1 MRVIISVLILV
12 VVIVIAAIATGFVN
26 VTNFRGQPPALTAT
40 RNSVSVGGGQPPVFD
55 VEAGS
60 VKVGTE
66 KKTVTVPTSV
76 RIEKPSRNQAAATTN
91 NAM

>member
-12 VVIVIAAIATGFVN
+12 IIVAIGALASGFVKL
-26 VTNFRGQPPALTAT
+26 TNFRGQPPTLTAT
-40 RNSVSVGGGQPPVFD
+40 RNSVSVGGGQAAGFD
-55 VEAGS
+55 VQAGS

-66 KKTVTVPTSV
+66 NKTVTVPTSV
-76 RIEKPSRNQAAATTN
+76 RIEKPASNQAATATN

>member
-1 MRVIISVLILV
+1 
-12 VVIVIAAIATGFVN
+12 
-26 VTNFRGQPPALTAT
+26 
-40 RNSVSVGGGQPPVFD
+40 
-55 VEAGS
+55 

-76 RIEKPSRNQAAATTN
+76 RIEKPSRNQAATTN